1 MGSASQPLHAP
12 TAPSSVLPPPQMEA
26 EAAIGEGAR
35 LFCPNPQC
43 SMLLLNDD
51 KQADAPIDC
60 PYWCAAGCG
69 CVSLG
74 LPSLCLAARELLKTA
89 CSALICGQQ

>member
-1 MGSASQPLHAP
+1 MHLPISQLCCTVASPLLRRPA
-12 TAPSSVLPPPQMEA
+12 PPPQMEA

-51 KQADAPIDC
+51 KQADAPIEC
-60 PYWCAAGCG
+60 PYWCATGRLGCW
-69 CVSLG
+69 
-74 LPSLCLAARELLKTA
+74 E
-89 CSALICGQQ
+89 

>member
-1 MGSASQPLHAP
+1 MALHPCHNASHSP
-12 TAPSSVLPPPQMEA
+12 TALPQMEA

-60 PYWCAAGCG
+60 PYWCAPPAA
-69 CVSLG
+69 L
-74 LPSLCLAARELLKTA
+74 LLRRRRALAPVALEAAESIA
-89 CSALICGQQ
+89 CW